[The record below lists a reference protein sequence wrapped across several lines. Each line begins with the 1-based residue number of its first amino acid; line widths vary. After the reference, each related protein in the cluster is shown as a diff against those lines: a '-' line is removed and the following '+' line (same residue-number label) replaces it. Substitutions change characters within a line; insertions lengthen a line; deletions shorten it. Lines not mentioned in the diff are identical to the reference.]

1 MNLQDSAAALLAGAL
16 VLAASNSL
24 FAADWPQWRGPN
36 RDGKVTGF
44 NAPQSWPQQ
53 LSARWKV
60 SVGKGDA
67 SPALVGDNLYTF
79 GRLGAEEV
87 LMCLDAT
94 TGTTNWEKRYPAN
107 HVVTG
112 PPASHGGPRSSPAVA
127 EGKVCTLGVGGILS
141 CFDART
147 GDLVWRKQSMEDYL
161 GIHGDFETAMSP
173 LIADGG
179 CVVGVGVATNGGAIC
194 FNLTDGKV
202 KWKWDGAGLSFGSP
216 VTMTVNQTRMIVVVT
231 AKFLAG
237 LRLSDGKLLWQAPF
251 QADNNA
257 TPIVDGQVVFYGS
270 TGGSGNG
277 MVALKIEG
285 QGDNFTATKLW
296 SNKDAGSRFS
306 TAVLKDGLL
315 YGYNNMFFCVNAQ
328 TGATCWSTPARIGDN
343 VAMLDAGS
351 AIVGSGVK
359 SQLVVF
365 KPGDKEYTE
374 LARIKLSTTDSWA
387 HPVLSGNRIYIRDL
401 DSVSLWT
408 LD

>member
-1 MNLQDSAAALLAGAL
+1 
-16 VLAASNSL
+16 
-24 FAADWPQWRGPN
+24 
-36 RDGKVTGF
+36 
-44 NAPQSWPQQ
+44 
-53 LSARWKV
+53 
-60 SVGKGDA
+60 
-67 SPALVGDNLYTF
+67 
-79 GRLGAEEV
+79 
-87 LMCLDAT
+87 
-94 TGTTNWEKRYPAN
+94 
-107 HVVTG
+107 
-112 PPASHGGPRSSPAVA
+112 
-127 EGKVCTLGVGGILS
+127 
-141 CFDART
+141 
-147 GDLVWRKQSMEDYL
+147 
-161 GIHGDFETAMSP
+161 
-173 LIADGG
+173 
-179 CVVGVGVATNGGAIC
+179 
-194 FNLTDGKV
+194 V
-202 KWKWDGAGLSFGSP
+202 KWKWDGAGLTFGSP
-216 VTMTVNQTRMIVVVT
+216 VTMTVNQTKMIVVVT

-251 QADNNA
+251 QADNIA
-257 TPIVDGQVVFYGS
+257 APIVDGQVVFYGS